1 MIDEGKKLTAF
12 DAMEAAMELSN
23 IYHQKDKEKFVNFR
37 FSGICEGI
45 IFNFGRYQGTTLKD
59 TVDITVYF
67 EDDEEETFADV
78 FKKIEEEMALYE

>member
-37 FSGICEGI
+37 FSSICEGI
-45 IFNFGRYQGTTLKD
+45 VFNFGRFEGNALKD
-59 TVDITVYF
+59 PVYITVYF
-67 EDDEEETFADV
+67 DGDEEETFADV